1 MATLTTTV
9 KESVTINGKVF
20 GREVENT
27 VASVTDV
34 RQVVIPVAT
43 TPVDLLN
50 FSASTESLGTL
61 VDGDLKYFRVTN
73 LDSTNF
79 VSLIVYDGTN
89 YVSAKLTPGA
99 SLILNEDSVGNSPTI
114 NNPTLGQL
122 DSITAASDTAVCKV
136 EVFIAK

>member
-9 KESVTINGKVF
+9 KESVTLNGKVF

-50 FSASTESLGTL
+50 FDSSTESLGTL

-73 LDSTNF
+73 LDASNF
-79 VSLIVYDGTN
+79 VSLILYDGTN

-99 SLILNEDSVGNSPTI
+99 SLVLNEDSVGNSPTLS
-114 NNPTLGQL
+114 NPPLSQL